1 MKINLDK
8 INNEYESSEREWDSH
23 NLLTRVG
30 FQRMTANMY
39 HKNHLVCI
47 IKSNSFV
54 LKHKHD
60 PDAIKTIKIDLEDLT
75 PFVNN
80 N

>member
-8 INNEYESSEREWDSH
+8 INNEYESSEREWASH

-47 IKSNSFV
+47 I
-54 LKHKHD
+54 
-60 PDAIKTIKIDLEDLT
+60 
-75 PFVNN
+75 
-80 N
+80 